1 VRSAPLAALALA
13 FAVGGCSESGL
24 SPSAERGR
32 QVYLAHCIA
41 CHNSDPAQAG
51 AVGPPVKGSSRA
63 LLEAKVLNGTYPPG
77 YAPKRPT
84 KVMVPIPAVSPDV
97 GALADY
103 LR

>member
-1 VRSAPLAALALA
+1 MRIAPLAALALA

-63 LLEAKVLNGTYPPG
+63 LLEAKVLNGTDPPG
-77 YAPKRPT
+77 DAPKRPT

-97 GALADY
+97 EALADY

>member
-1 VRSAPLAALALA
+1 MRVAPLAVAALALA
-13 FAVGGCSESGL
+13 ASGCSESGL

-41 CHNSDPAQAG
+41 CHHSDPSQPG
-51 AVGPPVKGSSRA
+51 AIGPPVKGSSRA

-77 YAPKRPT
+77 YVPKRPT
-84 KVMVPIPAVSPDV
+84 KVMVPLPGVAPDLA
-97 GALADY
+97 ALADY

>member
-1 VRSAPLAALALA
+1 VRAACLAALALA

-32 QVYLAHCIA
+32 QLYLAHCIA
-41 CHNSDPAQAG
+41 CHNTDPSQAG
-51 AVGPPVKGSSRA
+51 AVGPPLRGSSRA

-77 YAPKRPT
+77 YTPKRPT
-84 KVMVPIPAVSPDV
+84 KVMVPIPAVAPDI

>member
-1 VRSAPLAALALA
+1 MRSAPLAALALA

-97 GALADY
+97 EALADY

>member
-32 QVYLAHCIA
+32 QVYLAHGIA
-41 CHNSDPAQAG
+41 CHNIDPAQAG
-51 AVGPPVKGSSRA
+51 VVGPPVKGSSRA

-97 GALADY
+97 EALADY